1 MLARLQ
7 EILLRDKLHRRL
19 ISLLGPPDDSSESY
33 LDDVGCL
40 VDMYREKLSA
50 MAPAEAVAELSANI
64 NSANNGDGVDI
75 PLPALEQLYTMLA
88 TYAGADLPRAVE
100 AGAVALIAG
109 SAAEQEDGHSNDALA
124 AEPSLVQTVSPEE
137 KFRLAQLVRAGVL
150 DEAVL
155 VNTHVDTTTTQ
166 IELNDVEPQFLRGLV
181 RRKFINYR
189 TPLPSQAF
197 LNANPT
203 QRAAMAAKRQGFQQ
217 DDDEKETNSL
227 VIAARRQEQL
237 NKDRGAIKARARR
250 QQREALERSAADEAY
265 FPQSLTAPPNLH
277 SVDMDE
283 PVTEQPAV
291 LPAAR
296 LPPWMKHSLGGD
308 KSFGPRPMAGAMA
321 EQRRSLPIYAFRA
334 AIVQHVRENAVT
346 VLVGETG
353 SGKTTQIPQYLREE
367 GFAAKLQICCT
378 QPRRVAAE
386 SLAARVAEEVGCRCG
401 EEVGYTV
408 RFKDN
413 TSRLTAIKYM
423 TDGMLLREALL
434 DDTFEKY
441 SVIILDEAHE
451 RSINTDVLFGV
462 VKKALSKRQSLKV
475 IVTSATLDTE
485 KFCRFFGA
493 EKPFYIKGRTFD
505 VEKQYLTQAT
515 DDYVE
520 TALQTVMM
528 IHLREPPGDIL
539 VFLTGQEEI
548 DSSAERL
555 FAWMEQ
561 LKAAAVVP
569 ELIILTL
576 YARQVDEAQSKVF
589 EPTPKGQRKVVLATN
604 VAETSIT
611 IDGLFYVVDC
621 GFCKQNSYN
630 SKTGVSQ
637 LQIVPISRA
646 QAEQRAGRAGRI
658 GPGMCFRLYTE
669 DQYTNDMAAV
679 SIPEIQRSNLTNT
692 VLQLRAVGIADLTNF
707 EFVDPPPKEMLVGA
721 LQKLHYLGA
730 LDGDGML
737 TDLGSRMANLP
748 LEPSQSKTLL
758 TAVDLGCPMSVLT
771 IVSMLDAQK
780 KGLFVRPRQLAEEAD
795 AKKRAFDHP
804 DGDSLTL
811 LQAYNAW
818 VEHGQSEAWCKE
830 NMLRYNVLQE
840 ACDTRKQIFELI
852 HRRHPVLDERNEHDS
867 VSIRKALI
875 AGYFFQ
881 AAKRTPTNT
890 YVTLS
895 DRREVYLHP
904 SSALIDTPPA
914 AVIYYELQLT
924 NREYMREVTSI
935 DAKWLLELA
944 PTYYTAPKEGRL
956 TREQMAQRLA
966 PILRSWETGSSW
978 RVSRQKKQ
986 RK

>member
-1 MLARLQ
+1 MLSRFQ

-19 ISLLGPPDDSSESY
+19 ISLLGPPEDPVASY
-33 LDDVGCL
+33 LDDVGSL
-40 VDMYREKLSA
+40 VDLFRTKLS
-50 MAPAEAVAELSANI
+50 PLSPPEAVRELSEYV
-64 NSANNGDGVDI
+64 NSGDGADI
-75 PLPALEQLYTMLA
+75 PLPALEQLHTLLV
-88 TYAGADLPRAVE
+88 TYDTADLTKAVE
-100 AGAVALIAG
+100 GGAVALVTA
-109 SAAEQEDGHSNDALA
+109 SALA
-124 AEPSLVQTVSPEE
+124 EDRADQEGVEPNPAIQMVSPEE

-150 DEAVL
+150 DESVL
-155 VNTHVDTTTTQ
+155 VNTHVDTVVTQ
-166 IELNDVEPQFLRGLV
+166 VELNDDEPQFLKGLV
-181 RRKFINYR
+181 RRRHINYR
-189 TPLPSQAF
+189 SQLPSQAF
-197 LNANPT
+197 ANANPV
-203 QRAAMAAKRQGFQQ
+203 QRAAMAAKRAGIQS
-217 DDDEKETNSL
+217 DEEEGTGNSL
-227 VIAARRQEQL
+227 VVAARRQERL
-237 NKDRGAIKARARR
+237 NKDRQAIKARAKRL
-250 QQREALERSAADEAY
+250 QRERDQERAAVEDGY
-265 FPQSLTAPPNLH
+265 FPQSLTAPPTLTTA
-277 SVDMDE
+277 DLDE
-283 PVTEQPAV
+283 PVMEQPAS
-291 LPAAR
+291 LPASR
-296 LPPWMKHSLGGD
+296 LPPWMKHSLAGNM
-308 KSFGPRPMAGAMA
+308 KFGPKPRPGALA
-321 EQRRSLPIYAFRA
+321 AQRKSLPIYEFRDS
-334 AIVQHVRENAVT
+334 IVQHVRDHAVT

-367 GFAAKLQICCT
+367 GFAARLQICCT

-386 SLAARVAEEVGCRCG
+386 TLAQRVAEEVGCRCG

-413 TSRLTAIKYM
+413 TSKLTAIKYM

-462 VKKALSKRQSLKV
+462 VKKALSKRPSLKV

-485 KFCRFFGA
+485 KFCNFFGA
-493 EKPFYIKGRTFD
+493 REPFFIKGRTFD
-505 VEKQYLTQAT
+505 VEKQYLVNPT

-528 IHLREPPGDIL
+528 IHLQEPPGDIL

-555 FAWMEQ
+555 FLWMEQ

-569 ELIILTL
+569 ELLILTL

-589 EPTPKGQRKVVLATN
+589 EATPPGQRKVVLATN

-630 SKTGVSQ
+630 SKTSVSQ
-637 LQIVPISRA
+637 LQIVPISKA

-658 GPGMCFRLYTE
+658 GPGKCYRLFTE
-669 DQYTNDMAAV
+669 EQFANDMEAV
-679 SIPEIQRSNLTNT
+679 SLPEIQRSNLTNI
-692 VLQLRAVGIADLTNF
+692 VLQLKAVGISNLINF
-707 EFVDPPPKEMLVGA
+707 EFMDPPPKEMLVGA

-780 KGLFVRPRQLAEEAD
+780 KGLFVRPRQSADEAD
-795 AKKRAFDHP
+795 AKKRSFHHP
-804 DGDSLTL
+804 DGDALTL

-818 VEHGQSEAWCKE
+818 VDNGKSEGWCKE
-830 NMLRYNVLQE
+830 NMLRFNVLQE
-840 ACDTRKQIFELI
+840 AFDTRKQIFELI
-852 HRRHPVLDERNEHDS
+852 HRRHPVLDSRGENDA
-867 VSIRKALI
+867 VAIRKALV

-890 YVTLS
+890 YVTLA
-895 DRREVYLHP
+895 DRREVCLHP
-904 SSALIDTPPA
+904 SSSLFDSPPA
-914 AVIYYELQLT
+914 VVIYYELQLT
-924 NREYMREVTSI
+924 NREFMREVTSI
-935 DAKWLLELA
+935 DAKWLIELA
-944 PTYYTAPKEGRL
+944 PSFYTAPKEGRL
-956 TREQMAQRLA
+956 TREQMAQRLN
-966 PILRSWETGSSW
+966 PILRSWETGSTW
-978 RVSRQKKQ
+978 RVSRQKRQ